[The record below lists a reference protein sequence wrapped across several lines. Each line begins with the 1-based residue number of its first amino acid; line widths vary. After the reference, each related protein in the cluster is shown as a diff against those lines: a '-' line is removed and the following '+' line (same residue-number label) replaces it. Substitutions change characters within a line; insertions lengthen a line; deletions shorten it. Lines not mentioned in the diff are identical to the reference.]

1 MLPGD
6 FIWPEMEAGVSV
18 VQEPMRALELKIP
31 PVALVII
38 TAALMWLVSRMGSAF
53 GFLLPARRALALG
66 LVVAGAVI
74 SALGVVSFRRAG
86 TTVNPIKP
94 ETAGSLVVSG
104 IYRRTRNPMYLGF
117 LLGLAGWAVFL
128 SNALAFIF
136 LPVFVLYL
144 NRFQIRREE
153 RALASVFGKDFAA
166 YQSKV
171 RRWV

>member
-1 MLPGD
+1 
-6 FIWPEMEAGVSV
+6 
-18 VQEPMRALELKIP
+18 MRALELRIP
-31 PVALVII
+31 PGALVII
-38 TAALMWLVSRMGSAF
+38 TAALMWLVSRLGPAF
-53 GFLLPARRALALG
+53 GLLLPARRALALG
-66 LVVAGAVI
+66 LVVAGVVV
-74 SALGVVSFRRAG
+74 SALGLVSFRRAG

-144 NRFQIRREE
+144 NRFQIRPEE
-153 RALASVFGKDFAA
+153 RALTALFGEDFAA

-171 RRWV
+171 RRWI

>member
-1 MLPGD
+1 
-6 FIWPEMEAGVSV
+6 
-18 VQEPMRALELKIP
+18 MRALELKIP

-38 TAALMWLVSRMGSAF
+38 TAALMWLVSRMGPAF
-53 GFLLPARRALALG
+53 GLLLPARRALALG

-144 NRFQIRREE
+144 NRFQIRPEE
-153 RALASVFGKDFAA
+153 RALSSVFGKDFAA

-171 RRWV
+171 RRWL

>member
-1 MLPGD
+1 MVGNVP
-6 FIWPEMEAGVSV
+6 V

-31 PVALVII
+31 PVAVVII
-38 TAALMWLVSRMGSAF
+38 TAALMWLVSRPAF
-53 GFLLPARRALALG
+53 GLLLPARRSLALG

-86 TTVNPIKP
+86 TTVNPIQP

-144 NRFQIRREE
+144 NRYQIRPEE

-171 RRWV
+171 RRWL

>member
-1 MLPGD
+1 MP
-6 FIWPEMEAGVSV
+6 WPSV
-18 VQEPMRALELKIP
+18 
-31 PVALVII
+31 
-38 TAALMWLVSRMGSAF
+38 WSW
-53 GFLLPARRALALG
+53 
-66 LVVAGAVI
+66 
-74 SALGVVSFRRAG
+74 RAG

-171 RRWV
+171 RRWL

>member
-1 MLPGD
+1 
-6 FIWPEMEAGVSV
+6 
-18 VQEPMRALELKIP
+18 MRVLELKIP

-38 TAALMWLVSRMGSAF
+38 TAALMWLVSRPAF
-53 GFLLPARRALALG
+53 DLLLPARRALALG
-66 LVVAGAVI
+66 LVVAGAAI

-104 IYRRTRNPMYLGF
+104 IYRWTRNPMYLGF

-144 NRFQIRREE
+144 NRFQIRPEE

-171 RRWV
+171 RRWL

>member
-1 MLPGD
+1 
-6 FIWPEMEAGVSV
+6 MEAVGNVPV
-18 VQEPMRALELKIP
+18 IQEPMRALELKIP

-38 TAALMWLVSRMGSAF
+38 TAALMWLVARLGSTF
-53 GFLLPARRALALG
+53 GLLLPARRALALG

-128 SNALAFIF
+128 SNALTFIF

-144 NRFQIRREE
+144 NRFQIRPEE

-166 YQSKV
+166 YQSRV
-171 RRWV
+171 RRWL

>member
-1 MLPGD
+1 
-6 FIWPEMEAGVSV
+6 
-18 VQEPMRALELKIP
+18 
-31 PVALVII
+31 
-38 TAALMWLVSRMGSAF
+38 MWLVSRPAF
-53 GFLLPARRALALG
+53 DLLLPARRAVALG

-144 NRFQIRREE
+144 NRFQISREE

-171 RRWV
+171 RRWL